1 MFSWESFRNSSSKL
15 KMDFPCIYYLYGWQ
29 IAWRSRAL
37 AGPGSSFQPFS
48 STVKKNC
55 NSEVTYRCLWN
66 LIWPLITSF
75 IRAGGTPARDHML
88 WQRERVT
95 LILFSNRRGLGVGWR
110 KAENSHFLATWV
122 HLQVRKR
129 NKISGGWSH
138 QLQWMWCEQSWLR
151 PKENLEG
158 IGCIHIVY
166 IC

>member
-15 KMDFPCIYYLYGWQ
+15 EMDFPFICYLYSWQ
-29 IAWRSRAL
+29 MPLTKLCFGRARF
-37 AGPGSSFQPFS
+37 FQFFN

-55 NSEVTYRCLWN
+55 NSEATYQCLWN

-88 WQRERVT
+88 WLRERVT
-95 LILFSNRRGLGVGWR
+95 LILFSDRQGLGVGWR
-110 KAENSHFLATWV
+110 RVENSHFLATWV

-129 NKISGGWSH
+129 NKISGDWSP
-138 QLQWMWCEQSWLR
+138 QLQWMWCKQSWLR
-151 PKENLEG
+151 TKENLKG